1 MHTYSTVNMIVTV
14 ISFDF
19 QTVPKYQTM
28 SIFSLNKHSEKR
40 EITPNKMHS
49 YAKIKALKIYN
60 WEEIFNRRQNCQN
73 CNYLSSSTATNIRS
87 GIKCRLQTL
96 HRATL
101 KMDLKNPQQKLNHIP
116 KCWTA
121 KYMIQMTLLLM
132 LFWENKTRSYI
143 HSSIQYH
150 VVCSWNIIICPT
162 SNVPANIYLLYIRL
176 SVLQRLD
183 VKCHISSCRLTWDLF
198 FYLSA

>member
-1 MHTYSTVNMIVTV
+1 
-14 ISFDF
+14 
-19 QTVPKYQTM
+19 M

-49 YAKIKALKIYN
+49 NAKIKALKIYN
-60 WEEIFNRRQNCQN
+60 WEETFNRRRNCQN

-96 HRATL
+96 HRSTL

-116 KCWTA
+116 KRWTVEC
-121 KYMIQMTLLLM
+121 MIQMALPLIFL
-132 LFWENKTRSYI
+132 WENKTRSYI
-143 HSSIQYH
+143 HSSMQYH
-150 VVCSWNIIICPT
+150 VVCPT

-198 FYLSA
+198 IFCLHKKGIVAFYIIYK